1 MKKYQF
7 YGWEQADV
15 PATSKTYE
23 KIKNPKE
30 LYDILSEIWC
40 ADTCA
45 PRMRER
51 WSKENQTLGQC
62 SITAFLA
69 QDIFGGKVYGILRPG
84 GNYHCYNVV
93 GDCCFDLTSEQFG
106 DEILDYRENPEQFRE
121 VHFQKEE
128 KRQRYEYLKKELETY
143 IGRASEQ
150 TKQLY
155 KVLLSKGY
163 PKELCAEIAYKNMN
177 TDYTATRML
186 GYLYRVT
193 NPRIEDLVDEMLAIL
208 SDREA
213 IIQKNNLPNGLYV
226 IVLRNGDKRK
236 VIKYLY

>member
-106 DEILDYRENPEQFRE
+106 DEILDYKENPEQFRE

-143 IGRASEQ
+143 LGRASEQ

-163 PKELCAEIAYKNMN
+163 HKELCAEIAYKNMN

-213 IIQKNNLPNGLYV
+213 IIQKKELEHAQAVINDMYKNGL
-226 IVLRNGDKRK
+226 
-236 VIKYLY
+236 